1 MILGGAPS
9 GSAGETVILRDAFG
23 QGRVEAPL
31 GGFAVGFA
39 AGAVAGGEPGDLEPG
54 MVLEQLNVALAHHA
68 GGAEDADWMFGLHG
82 LEHSSVP
89 DAWTAIRRQGSG
101 FDEFSAHSG

>member
-1 MILGGAPS
+1 
-9 GSAGETVILRDAFG
+9 
-23 QGRVEAPL
+23 
-31 GGFAVGFA
+31 
-39 AGAVAGGEPGDLEPG
+39 

-68 GGAEDADWMFGLHG
+68 GGAEDADGVLGLHG